1 MLLIDAIATRY
12 HCLPSEF
19 LSKGDT
25 FDVFVINVIL
35 EHQQYMA
42 EAERAKQEGRPP
54 PPKKLTQDEMRA
66 MIERVRSR
74 NGNKKSQ

>member
-1 MLLIDAIATRY
+1 MIDAIATRY

-35 EHQQYMA
+35 EHQQYLMEVEKSKA
-42 EAERAKQEGRPP
+42 DGKPI
-54 PPKKLTQDEMRA
+54 PPKKLTQEQMKA
-66 MIERVRSR
+66 MIERVRSK
-74 NGNKKSQ
+74 NDSKKSQ